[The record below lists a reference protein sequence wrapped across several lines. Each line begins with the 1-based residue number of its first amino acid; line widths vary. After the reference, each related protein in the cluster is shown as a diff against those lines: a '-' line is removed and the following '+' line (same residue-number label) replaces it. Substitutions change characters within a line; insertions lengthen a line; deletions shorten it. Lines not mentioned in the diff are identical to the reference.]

1 MKKAKRARL
10 EAAGWKVG
18 AVQELLGLSD
28 EEMEFIELKLALAR
42 SLRSRRERKGLTQTQ
57 LAKLIE
63 SSQSRVAK
71 MEAGDR
77 SVSLDLLVRS
87 LLAIGTTK
95 RELAR
100 IISAP
105 RRAAQRSASAAAR
118 SAVRC
123 MPLLA
128 GHAFASALES
138 EFLPGQLN
146 IRFGVPTCKRILEV
160 RLPVGLQ
167 RRIGTEQ
174 QRVGL
179 TKQCEPWLSHFTY
192 VSFQIMDATIEHVE

>member
-1 MKKAKRARL
+1 MKKQKRARL

-18 AVQELLGLSD
+18 TVQELLGLSD
-28 EEMEFIELKLALAR
+28 DEMEFIELKLALAR
-42 SLRSRRERKGLTQTQ
+42 SLRNRRERKGMTQTQ

-105 RRAAQRSASAAAR
+105 RRAA
-118 SAVRC
+118 
-123 MPLLA
+123 
-128 GHAFASALES
+128 
-138 EFLPGQLN
+138 
-146 IRFGVPTCKRILEV
+146 
-160 RLPVGLQ
+160 
-167 RRIGTEQ
+167 
-174 QRVGL
+174 
-179 TKQCEPWLSHFTY
+179 
-192 VSFQIMDATIEHVE
+192 